1 LYLFL
6 FFFLLGDHE
15 SFQMGS
21 IDKSIFNYEF
31 RVGVVNFGVGEFV
44 SKSAKGVSEPVIFI
58 LEEKNSTVKIHIGI
72 VRRK

>member
-1 LYLFL
+1 
-6 FFFLLGDHE
+6 
-15 SFQMGS
+15 MGS

>member
-1 LYLFL
+1 
-6 FFFLLGDHE
+6 
-15 SFQMGS
+15 MGS

-72 VRRK
+72 VTIYVENETIFESCLMK